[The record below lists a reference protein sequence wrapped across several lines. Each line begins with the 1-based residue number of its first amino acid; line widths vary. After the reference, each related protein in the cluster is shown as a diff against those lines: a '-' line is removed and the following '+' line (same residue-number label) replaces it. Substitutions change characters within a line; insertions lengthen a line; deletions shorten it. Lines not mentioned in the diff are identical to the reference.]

1 LINYYYFCPKNK
13 KLMNM
18 KKILLL
24 LTILLSLQ
32 FSTVSAQTQIDVNGV
47 TVPRKI
53 EFQGKSLQLNGA
65 GGRSKMWLEV
75 YVQALYL
82 SQLTQDPQFIIDS
95 DTEMAVRIEIT
106 SSMVS
111 SSKLTKA
118 MNTGFEKSAGA
129 NLEQLRP
136 RIEQLKSFLSDAITE
151 KDVFILAYNPLDQNV
166 YVSKNEVLKGK
177 IPGFDFKKALFG
189 IWLSDKPVD
198 ETLKKHLLGQ

>member
-1 LINYYYFCPKNK
+1 
-13 KLMNM
+13 M

-24 LTILLSLQ
+24 FAFILSLQ
-32 FSTVSAQTQIDVNGV
+32 FSTVSAQTHLEVNGV

-53 EFQGKSLQLNGA
+53 EFQNKTLQLNGA

-82 SQLTQDPQFIIDS
+82 SQLSQDPKFIIDS
-95 DTEMAVRIEIT
+95 DTEMAIRIEIT

-111 SSKLTKA
+111 SNKLTKA
-118 MNTGFEKSAGA
+118 MNAGFEKSAGS
-129 NLEQLRP
+129 NFDELKP
-136 RIEQLKSFLSDAITE
+136 RIEDFKKLLSDAITE
-151 KDVFILAYNPLDQNV
+151 KDVFVLAYSPLDQTISV
-166 YVSKNEVLKGK
+166 IKNDVVKGK

-198 ETLKKHLLGQ
+198 DTLKKHLLGQ

>member
-1 LINYYYFCPKNK
+1 
-13 KLMNM
+13 M

-24 LTILLSLQ
+24 LTLLLILQ
-32 FSTVSAQTQIDVNGV
+32 FSTASAQTQIDVNGV

-53 EFQGKSLQLNGA
+53 EFQGKTLQLNGA

-82 SQLTQDPQFIIDS
+82 SQLSQDPQFIIDS
-95 DTEMAVRIEIT
+95 DTEMAIRIEIT

-111 SSKLTKA
+111 SNKLTKA
-118 MNTGFEKSAGA
+118 MNAGFEKSAGD
-129 NLEQLRP
+129 NLGELRP
-136 RIEQLKSFLSDAITE
+136 RIETFKSYLSDAITE
-151 KDVFILAYNPLDQNV
+151 KDVFVLAYNPLDQTINV
-166 YVSKNEVLKGK
+166 FKNETLKGK

-198 ETLKKHLLGQ
+198 ETLKNHLLGI

>member
-1 LINYYYFCPKNK
+1 
-13 KLMNM
+13 M

-24 LTILLSLQ
+24 LTMLLSLQ

-53 EFQGKSLQLNGA
+53 DFQGKSLQLNGA

-111 SSKLTKA
+111 SNKLTKA

-136 RIEQLKSFLSDAITE
+136 RIEQLKSYLSDAITE

>member
-1 LINYYYFCPKNK
+1 
-13 KLMNM
+13 M

-24 LTILLSLQ
+24 FALIFSVQ
-32 FSTVSAQTQIDVNGV
+32 FSTVSAQAQLEVNGV

-53 EFQGKSLQLNGA
+53 EVQNKTMQLNGA

-82 SQLTQDPQFIIDS
+82 SQLSQDPKFIIDS

-111 SSKLTKA
+111 SNKLTKA
-118 MNTGFEKSAGA
+118 MNTGFEKSAGS
-129 NLEQLRP
+129 NLEALRP
-136 RIEQLKSFLSDAITE
+136 RIEQFKTLLSDPITE
-151 KDVFILAYNPLDQNV
+151 KDVFVLFYNPLDQT
-166 YVSKNEVLKGK
+166 VSVIKNDVPKGK
-177 IPGFDFKKALFG
+177 ITGFDFKQALFG

-198 ETLKKHLLGQ
+198 ETLKKHLLGI

>member
-1 LINYYYFCPKNK
+1 
-13 KLMNM
+13 M

-24 LTILLSLQ
+24 LTLLLSLQ
-32 FSTVSAQTQIDVNGV
+32 FSVVSAQTQIEVNGV

-53 EFQGKSLQLNGA
+53 DFQNKPLQLNGA

-129 NLEQLRP
+129 ELEQLRP
-136 RIEQLKSFLSDAITE
+136 RIEQLKSYLSDAITE
-151 KDVFILAYNPLDQNV
+151 KDVFVLAYSPFDQNV
-166 YVSKNEVLKGK
+166 YVYKNEVLKGK
-177 IPGFDFKKALFG
+177 VPGFDFKKALFG

>member
-1 LINYYYFCPKNK
+1 
-13 KLMNM
+13 M

-24 LTILLSLQ
+24 LTFLLSLQ
-32 FSTVSAQTQIDVNGV
+32 FSTISAQTQLEVNGV

-82 SQLTQDPQFIIDS
+82 SQLSQDPQFIIDS
-95 DTEMAVRIEIT
+95 DTEMAIRIEIT

-111 SSKLTKA
+111 SNKLTKA
-118 MNTGFEKSAGA
+118 MNTGFEKSAGS
-129 NLEQLRP
+129 NLAQLRP
-136 RIEQLKSFLSDAITE
+136 RIEEFKTFLSDAITE
-151 KDVFILAYNPLDQNV
+151 KDVFILAYNPLDQTINV
-166 YVSKNEVLKGK
+166 YKNETLKRK
-177 IPGFDFKKALFG
+177 INGFDFKKALFG

-198 ETLKKHLLGQ
+198 ETLKKHLLGI

>member
-1 LINYYYFCPKNK
+1 
-13 KLMNM
+13 MR
-18 KKILLL
+18 KILLV
-24 LTILLSLQ
+24 LTLLLSLQ
-32 FSTVSAQTQIDVNGV
+32 FSEVSAQTHLEVNGV

-53 EFQGKSLQLNGA
+53 EFQGKTLQLKGA

-82 SQLTQDPQFIIDS
+82 SQLSQDPQFIIDS
-95 DTEMAVRIEIT
+95 DTEMAIRIEIT

-111 SSKLTKA
+111 SNKLTKA
-118 MNTGFEKSAGA
+118 MNTGFEKSAGS
-129 NLEQLRP
+129 NLEELRP
-136 RIEQLKSFLSDAITE
+136 RIEQLKSYLSDAITE
-151 KDVFILAYNPLDQNV
+151 KDVFVLAYNPLDQNV

-177 IPGFDFKKALFG
+177 IQGFDFKKALFG

>member
-1 LINYYYFCPKNK
+1 
-13 KLMNM
+13 MNM

-24 LTILLSLQ
+24 LTVLLSLQ
-32 FSTVSAQTQIDVNGV
+32 FSTVSAQTQIEVNGV
-47 TVPRKI
+47 SVPRKI
-53 EFQGKSLQLNGA
+53 DFQGKPLQLNGA

-136 RIEQLKSFLSDAITE
+136 RIEQLKSYLSDAITE

-198 ETLKKHLLGQ
+198 DTLKKHLLGQ

>member
-1 LINYYYFCPKNK
+1 
-13 KLMNM
+13 M

-24 LTILLSLQ
+24 LTLLLSLQ

-53 EFQGKSLQLNGA
+53 EFLGKTLQLNGA
-65 GGRSKMWLEV
+65 GGRSKMWMEV

-95 DTEMAVRIEIT
+95 DTEMAIRIEIT

-129 NLEQLRP
+129 QLEQLRP
-136 RIEQLKSFLSDAITE
+136 RIEQLKSYLSDAITE
-151 KDVFILAYNPLDQNV
+151 KDVFVLAYNPLDQNV
-166 YVSKNEVLKGK
+166 YVSKNEVIKGK

>member
-1 LINYYYFCPKNK
+1 
-13 KLMNM
+13 M

-24 LTILLSLQ
+24 LTLLLSLQ

-53 EFQGKSLQLNGA
+53 EFLGKTLQLNGA

-111 SSKLTKA
+111 SNKLTKA

-136 RIEQLKSFLSDAITE
+136 RIEQLKSYLSDAITE

-177 IPGFDFKKALFG
+177 IAGFDFKKALLG

>member
-1 LINYYYFCPKNK
+1 
-13 KLMNM
+13 M

-24 LTILLSLQ
+24 LTLLLSLQ
-32 FSTVSAQTQIDVNGV
+32 FSTVSAQTQLEVNGV

-53 EFQGKSLQLNGA
+53 EFQSKSLQLNGA

-82 SQLTQDPQFIIDS
+82 SQLSQDPQFIIDS
-95 DTEMAVRIEIT
+95 DTEMAIRIEIT

-111 SSKLTKA
+111 SNKLTKA
-118 MNTGFEKSAGA
+118 MNTGFEKSAGS

-136 RIEQLKSFLSDAITE
+136 RIEQFKTYLSDAITE
-151 KDVFILAYNPLDQNV
+151 KDVFILFYNPLDQTVNV
-166 YVSKNEVLKGK
+166 YKNEVLKGK
-177 IPGFDFKKALFG
+177 VQGFDFKKALFG

-198 ETLKKHLLGQ
+198 ETLKKHLLGI

>member
-1 LINYYYFCPKNK
+1 
-13 KLMNM
+13 M

-24 LTILLSLQ
+24 LTLLLSLQ
-32 FSTVSAQTQIDVNGV
+32 FSTVSAQAQLEVNGV

-53 EFQGKSLQLNGA
+53 EFQNKTLQLNGA

-82 SQLTQDPQFIIDS
+82 SQLSQDPKFIIDS
-95 DTEMAVRIEIT
+95 DTEMAIRIEIT

-111 SSKLTKA
+111 SNKLTKA
-118 MNTGFEKSAGA
+118 MNAGFEKSAGS
-129 NLEQLRP
+129 NLEELRP
-136 RIEQLKSFLSDAITE
+136 RIEEFKTLLSDAITE
-151 KDVFILAYNPLDQNV
+151 KDVFVLAYNPLDQTINV
-166 YVSKNEVLKGK
+166 YKNEALKGK

-198 ETLKKHLLGQ
+198 DTLKKHLLGI

>member
-1 LINYYYFCPKNK
+1 
-13 KLMNM
+13 M
-18 KKILLL
+18 KKSLLL
-24 LTILLSLQ
+24 LTFLFSIQ
-32 FSTVSAQTQIDVNGV
+32 FSTVSAQTQLDVNGV

-53 EFQGKSLQLNGA
+53 EFQGKTLQLNGA

-82 SQLTQDPQFIIDS
+82 SQLSQDPQFIIDS
-95 DTEMAVRIEIT
+95 DTEMAIRIEIT

-118 MNTGFEKSAGA
+118 MNAGFEKSASS
-129 NLEQLRP
+129 NLNQLRP
-136 RIEQLKSFLSDAITE
+136 RIEEFKTFLSDMITE
-151 KDVFILAYNPLDQNV
+151 KDVFVLAYNPLDQTINV
-166 YVSKNEVLKGK
+166 YKNEVLKGK

-198 ETLKKHLLGQ
+198 ETLKKHLLGI

>member
-1 LINYYYFCPKNK
+1 
-13 KLMNM
+13 M

-24 LTILLSLQ
+24 LTLLLSLQ
-32 FSTVSAQTQIDVNGV
+32 FSTVSGQNQIDVNGV

-53 EFQGKSLQLNGA
+53 DFQGKTLQLNGA

-82 SQLTQDPQFIIDS
+82 SQLSQDPKFIIDS

-111 SSKLTKA
+111 SNKLTKA
-118 MNTGFEKSAGA
+118 MNTGFEKSAGS
-129 NLEQLRP
+129 NLEALRP
-136 RIEQLKSFLSDAITE
+136 RIEQFKTYLSDAITE
-151 KDVFILAYNPLDQNV
+151 KDVFLLFYNPLDQSITV
-166 YVSKNEVLKGK
+166 IKNEVPKGK
-177 IPGFDFKKALFG
+177 ITGFDFKQALFG

-198 ETLKKHLLGQ
+198 ETLKKNLLGM

>member
-1 LINYYYFCPKNK
+1 
-13 KLMNM
+13 M

-24 LTILLSLQ
+24 LTVLLSLQ

-53 EFQGKSLQLNGA
+53 EFQGKPLQLNGA

-136 RIEQLKSFLSDAITE
+136 RIEQLKSYLSDAITE

>member
-1 LINYYYFCPKNK
+1 
-13 KLMNM
+13 M

-24 LTILLSLQ
+24 FALVFTAQ
-32 FSTVSAQTQIDVNGV
+32 FSTVSAQTQLDVNGV

-53 EFQGKSLQLNGA
+53 EIQNKTMQLNGA

-82 SQLTQDPQFIIDS
+82 SQLSQDPKFIIDS

-111 SSKLTKA
+111 SNKLTKA
-118 MNTGFEKSAGA
+118 MNTGFEKSAGS
-129 NLEQLRP
+129 NLEALRP
-136 RIEQLKSFLSDAITE
+136 RIEQFKTLLSDPITE
-151 KDVFILAYNPLDQNV
+151 KDVFILFYNPLDQTVNV
-166 YVSKNEVLKGK
+166 IKNDVPKGK
-177 IPGFDFKKALFG
+177 IPGFDFKQALFG

-198 ETLKKHLLGQ
+198 ETLKKHLLGI